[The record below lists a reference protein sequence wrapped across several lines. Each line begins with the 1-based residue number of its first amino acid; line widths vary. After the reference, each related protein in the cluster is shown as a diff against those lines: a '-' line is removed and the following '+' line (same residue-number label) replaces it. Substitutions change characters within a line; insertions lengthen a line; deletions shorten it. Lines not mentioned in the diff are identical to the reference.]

1 MSHTSK
7 IAIRLNF
14 WIQASVSTAAVASSI
29 SNGNVGSIHKG
40 EREQSPATVIG
51 QPSSWIQRRRQCRA
65 NSDVVLRVRTDW
77 SSTTVFSRCDVE
89 IETQVKTSSSS
100 EHSSNYSSLL
110 AVAWDARAPWGVSWW
125 LLNNSSWPLRN
136 SSITVEMRRWSVQD
150 LTIDR
155 QPRVRSALY
164 RSSRKGFLPL
174 RCKAN
179 AMCHYCLIKTRFFLA
194 CSCPRFCTAQDQKQH
209 PRALD
214 VSAENSILCV
224 LAFARPDFLTS
235 VISAGDF
242 APQANSIPR
251 EQEVAVW
258 TSRDFPCHQITV
270 CESEN
275 KLVQATPSRLSTK
288 EAHCL
293 ISDVQRDFEIFVLP
307 SHFFK
312 YNTVKSTIHSRK
324 VYTASPVYSHSE
336 E

>member
-1 MSHTSK
+1 MS
-7 IAIRLNF
+7 I
-14 WIQASVSTAAVASSI
+14 
-29 SNGNVGSIHKG
+29 
-40 EREQSPATVIG
+40 
-51 QPSSWIQRRRQCRA
+51 
-65 NSDVVLRVRTDW
+65 
-77 SSTTVFSRCDVE
+77 FS
-89 IETQVKTSSSS
+89 
-100 EHSSNYSSLL
+100 
-110 AVAWDARAPWGVSWW
+110 
-125 LLNNSSWPLRN
+125 
-136 SSITVEMRRWSVQD
+136 
-150 LTIDR
+150 
-155 QPRVRSALY
+155 
-164 RSSRKGFLPL
+164 
-174 RCKAN
+174 
-179 AMCHYCLIKTRFFLA
+179 A
-194 CSCPRFCTAQDQKQH
+194 CSCPSFCTPQDQKQH

-312 YNTVKSTIHSRK
+312 DNTVKSTIHSRGK
-324 VYTASPVYSHSE
+324 YTASPVYSHSE
-336 E
+336 EYQCFSPCFLWNSHYLSVIPKTNQRMHLLYSLSTPQFPFSTNEVVARIHGGNGVAGNTCST